1 VENLITIE
9 LFGRC
14 YTFKTESDVAR
25 AKAVADSLV
34 KEVVRIQEKESGGS
48 LELTNLTILILAAL
62 NIADENFELKHNQAQ
77 LLNKVAQKSDHL
89 LRLIDSGFK

>member
-1 VENLITIE
+1 
-9 LFGRC
+9 
-14 YTFKTESDVAR
+14 
-25 AKAVADSLV
+25 
-34 KEVVRIQEKESGGS
+34 